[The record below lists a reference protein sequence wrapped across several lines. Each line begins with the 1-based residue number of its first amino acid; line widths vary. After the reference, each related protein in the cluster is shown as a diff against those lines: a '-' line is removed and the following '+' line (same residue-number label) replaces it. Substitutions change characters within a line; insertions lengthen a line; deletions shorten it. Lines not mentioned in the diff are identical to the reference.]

1 VVRAVVEGDSDLV
14 MNMIIGCMILAGGKS
29 SRMGTDKA
37 LLEID
42 GTSFIGKIAGELN
55 FFEEKLFA
63 RGNCEAVSV
72 PGWRNIPDIYPEC
85 GPIGGLHAALQIC
98 QSDALVCVTCDM
110 PLITKELVQAL
121 CDQMT
126 EEYDAVI
133 LKETDGRIHPTCGIY
148 RKSAVNVFEQQILD
162 GNYRMMRALDRLRV
176 KYVTID
182 PQTGSWQLKNINTPE
197 DLRELKMET
206 DILSMIN
213 QTA

>member
-1 VVRAVVEGDSDLV
+1 

-42 GTSFIGKIAGELN
+42 GTNFIGKIAGELN
-55 FFEEKLFA
+55 FFVEKFLA
-63 RGNCEAVSV
+63 RGNCEVVSI
-72 PGWRNIPDIYPEC
+72 PGWQNIPDIYPEC
-85 GPIGGLHAALQIC
+85 GPIGGLHAALKTC
-98 QSDALVCVTCDM
+98 RSDALVCVTCDM
-110 PLITKELVQAL
+110 PLLKSELVRDL

-133 LKETDGRIHPTCGIY
+133 LKEADGRIHPTCGIY

-162 GNYRMMRALDRLRV
+162 GNYRMMQVLDRLRV

-182 PQTGSWQLKNINTPE
+182 PQIGSWQLKNINTPE
-197 DLRELKMET
+197 DLRELKKEADHMYK
-206 DILSMIN
+206 
-213 QTA
+213 

>member
-1 VVRAVVEGDSDLV
+1 MVRAVVEGDSDLV

-42 GTSFIGKIAGELN
+42 GTNFIGKIAGELN
-55 FFEEKLFA
+55 FFEEKFFA
-63 RGNCEAVSV
+63 RGNCAAVSV
-72 PGWRNIPDIYPEC
+72 PGWQNIPDIYPEC
-85 GPIGGLHAALQIC
+85 GPIGGLHAALKTC
-98 QSDALVCVTCDM
+98 RSDALVCVTCDM
-110 PLITKELVQAL
+110 PLLKSELVRDL

-133 LKETDGRIHPTCGIY
+133 LKEADGRIHPTCGIY

-162 GNYRMMRALDRLRV
+162 GNYRMMQVLDRLRV

-182 PQTGSWQLKNINTPE
+182 PQIGSWQLKNINTPE
-197 DLRELKMET
+197 DLRELKKEA
-206 DILSMIN
+206 DHIYK
-213 QTA
+213 

>member
-1 VVRAVVEGDSDLV
+1 L
-14 MNMIIGCMILAGGKS
+14 NIGCVILAGGKS

-42 GTSFIGKIAGELN
+42 GTNFIGKIAGELN
-55 FFEEKLFA
+55 FFVEKFFA

-85 GPIGGLHAALQIC
+85 GPIGGLHAALKTC
-98 QSDALVCVTCDM
+98 RSDALVCVTCDM
-110 PLITKELVQAL
+110 PLITSELVRDL

-162 GNYRMMRALDRLRV
+162 GNYRMMRVLDRLRV

-182 PQTGSWQLKNINTPE
+182 PQTGSRQLKNINTPE
-197 DLRELKMET
+197 DLRELKREA
-206 DILSMIN
+206 DHS
-213 QTA
+213 

>member
-1 VVRAVVEGDSDLV
+1 MD
-14 MNMIIGCMILAGGKS
+14 IGCMILAGGKS

-37 LLEID
+37 LLEIN
-42 GTSFIGKIAGELN
+42 GTNFIGKIAGELN
-55 FFEEKLFA
+55 FFEEKFFA

-72 PGWRNIPDIYPEC
+72 PGWQNIPDIYPEC
-85 GPIGGLHAALQIC
+85 GPIGGLHAALKTC
-98 QSDALVCVTCDM
+98 RSDALVCVTCDM
-110 PLITKELVQAL
+110 PLLKSELVRDL

-162 GNYRMMRALDRLRV
+162 GNYRMMQVLDRLRV

-182 PQTGSWQLKNINTPE
+182 PQIGSWQLKNINTPE
-197 DLRELKMET
+197 DLRELKKEA
-206 DILSMIN
+206 DHIYK
-213 QTA
+213 